1 MVIKKSNQLIELLAN
16 FNRWEIILLDRAI
29 TGLNDD
35 LTFRVDLPKIGSE
48 SNFHIK
54 KYCETLS
61 SKKINIYQKGNVLFV
76 PLFEKLGIVRGQL
89 TGIFNKNLSELLL
102 DLTSDFT
109 LISLDDTEKFKSKYT
124 IRIFQILIKS
134 KFRGSKIDFDIETFV
149 NAIGYNKIDRVVY
162 AKIITPSCKD
172 ISNKTNYDVDYKKI
186 KNGKFT
192 VGIEFYIKEKTAIE
206 KPVQDVN
213 KLVLTALTKKP
224 ANSPLG
230 DNIYLKSIGFDV
242 YFDDKSMQWK
252 QEKIIQTKPMEK
264 PITDK
269 QKKVIRLLSP
279 MPLDLRNL
287 TSKQGSALIQKLNKD
302 KQDKLDKLEQEKQ
315 ETQGE

>member
-29 TGLNDD
+29 NGLNED

-61 SKKINIYQKGNVLFV
+61 SKKVNIYQKGNVLFV
-76 PLFEKLGIVRGQL
+76 PLFEKLGIIRGQL

-109 LISLDDTEKFKSKYT
+109 LISLDDTEKFTSKYT

-134 KFRGSKIDFDIETFV
+134 KFRGSKIDFDIETFI
-149 NAIGYNKIDRVVY
+149 NAIGYKKVDRVIY

-172 ISNKTNYDVDYKKI
+172 ITSKTNYNVDYKKI

-192 VGIEFYIKEKTAIE
+192 VGIEFEIKEKKENET
-206 KPVQDVN
+206 QTN
-213 KLVLTALTKKP
+213 KDINKIALAALTKKP
-224 ANSPLG
+224 ANNPLG
-230 DNIYLKSIGFDV
+230 DTMYLKSIGIFA
-242 YFDDKSMQWK
+242 YFDENEMIWK
-252 QEKIIQTKPMEK
+252 EEKETQNKQTVK

-269 QKKVIRLLSP
+269 QKQVIKMLSTL
-279 MPLDLRNL
+279 PLDLRGY
-287 TSKQGSALIQKLNKD
+287 TSKQASVLIQKLNKE
-302 KQDKLDKLEQEKQ
+302 KQEK
-315 ETQGE
+315 ETQGEINQ